1 MFHNNIFLSNNILV
15 CYFLSIDFA
24 SSLDDS
30 PFTSNALMDE
40 ETLTHRPNDIKNIVC
55 SPYINV

>member
-1 MFHNNIFLSNNILV
+1 MLF
-15 CYFLSIDFA
+15 FLSIDFA